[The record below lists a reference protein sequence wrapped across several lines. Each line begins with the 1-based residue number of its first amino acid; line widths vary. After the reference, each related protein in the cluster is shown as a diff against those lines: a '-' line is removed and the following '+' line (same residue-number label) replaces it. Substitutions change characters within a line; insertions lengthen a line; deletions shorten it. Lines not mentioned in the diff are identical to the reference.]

1 MRIRTSTVAA
11 GCVVA
16 TALAVSGCAST
27 GASNTADG
35 SSATPS
41 ASATASASAGTS
53 SPSAQAAAA
62 ASGDCQATN
71 LTFALGPSSGGSSQ
85 TTQAVDLTNSGSS
98 ACTMD
103 GFPGV
108 DLVGVADG
116 QTSYTWSLVRQSVS
130 YSPVTLQ
137 PGGTAHFDLYYLP
150 DSSGSGQIAVTKFV
164 ITPPNTYTQAQVTWS
179 ENVELQDSATRPG
192 TYIGP
197 IVSGA

>member
-1 MRIRTSTVAA
+1 MRVRTSTVAA
-11 GCVVA
+11 CCAVA
-16 TALAVSGCAST
+16 AALAAGGCAST
-27 GASNTADG
+27 NAGNAADG

-41 ASATASASAGTS
+41 ADAS
-53 SPSAQAAAA
+53 SPSAQASAA
-62 ASGDCQATN
+62 ASGDCQAAN
-71 LTFALGPSSGGSSQ
+71 LTFALGASSTGSSQ

-116 QTSYTWSLVRQSVS
+116 QTTYTWSLVRQSAS

-150 DSSGSGQIAVTKFV
+150 DTSGSGQFAVTKFV

-179 ENVELQDSATRPG
+179 RNVELQDGATHPG

>member
-16 TALAVSGCAST
+16 VALAASGCASKANA
-27 GASNTADG
+27 GNAADG
-35 SSATPS
+35 SSATATPS
-41 ASATASASAGTS
+41 AGAS
-53 SPSAQAAAA
+53 SPSANASAQAAAV
-62 ASGDCQATN
+62 ASGDCQAAN
-71 LTFALGPSSGGSSQ
+71 LAFALGSSSPGSSQ

-116 QTSYTWSLVRQSVS
+116 QTTYTWSLVRQSVS

-150 DSSGSGQIAVTKFV
+150 DSTGSGQIAVTKFV
-164 ITPPNTYTQAQVTWS
+164 ITPPNTYTQAQVTWN
-179 ENVELQDSATRPG
+179 ENVELQDGATHPG